1 MLKNNLYCYDD
12 CWTYFWFANVYSKDY
27 NLFITNKNDLT
38 IENTVGAS
46 TSFESAA
53 FQDGNY
59 YTGTKKTQKTFKR
72 KCAAE
77 GLTLSRYKEMMT
89 WLEHGTRGMLFFEY
103 DPWWGWLVVLDTVGD
118 AKINPASDG
127 TLIVE
132 FDLTFKTIG
141 TYLAKNRYDAY
152 YDPDNEYP
160 IELAASTN
168 QYHIPTITIEEEIV
182 EKDIEENLSEYKLDV
197 YIQGINNYKQE
208 ITINQSLAQIK
219 TTNIIVDYND
229 TEYLN
234 VKIQVPTTETNLD
247 ALINYDSK
255 LNFLFW
261 NNNLIEGS
269 GYYKQSNQEFGILDI
284 KSVSPIKII
293 PSDVNDNDN
302 ETEVT
307 IGITPEQYNEI
318 MTKLGDK
325 QLFVC
330 NSQPR
335 KLTNKFSY
343 GNEYYYGDINCDT
356 QITRNVTLYADKI
369 VIPATDLI
377 KKDGDWYDNW
387 YIGAYNKVTL
397 SYNQAPS
404 AIVTTVKVKSYNNL

>member
-1 MLKNNLYCYDD
+1 MLKNNSYNYDD

-38 IENTVGAS
+38 IENTIGAS

-118 AKINPASDG
+118 AKVNPVSDG

-132 FDLTFKTIG
+132 FDLTFKTVG

-152 YDPDNEYP
+152 YDFKNDDR
-160 IELAASTN
+160 ILDVASTN
-168 QYHIPTITIEEEIV
+168 QYHIPTITIKEEG
-182 EKDIEENLSEYKLDV
+182 KEEGSTCYKLDI

-208 ITINQSLAQIK
+208 VAINQSLEQIK
-219 TTNIIVDYND
+219 TTDIIVDCND

-234 VKIQVPTTETNLD
+234 VKIQVPTTETNLN
-247 ALINYDSK
+247 ASIGYDSK

-261 NNNLIEGS
+261 DNNLIESS

-293 PSDVNDNDN
+293 PLKVVGDSKN
-302 ETEVT
+302 VT
-307 IGITPEQYNEI
+307 IYITPQQCNDI
-318 MTKLGDK
+318 ITRLGDK

-330 NSQPR
+330 NSQPI
-335 KLTNKFSY
+335 KLANKFSY
-343 GNEYYYGDINCDT
+343 GNEYYYGDINCKT
-356 QITRNVTLYADKI
+356 QITHNVTFDAKNNQI
-369 VIPATDLI
+369 IIPTTELVKEDDL
-377 KKDGDWYDNW
+377 WYNNW
-387 YIGAYNKVTL
+387 YIGVYNKVSL
-397 SYNQAPS
+397 SYKQKPPT
-404 AIVTTVKVKSYNNL
+404 ITTTTIEVKSYNNL